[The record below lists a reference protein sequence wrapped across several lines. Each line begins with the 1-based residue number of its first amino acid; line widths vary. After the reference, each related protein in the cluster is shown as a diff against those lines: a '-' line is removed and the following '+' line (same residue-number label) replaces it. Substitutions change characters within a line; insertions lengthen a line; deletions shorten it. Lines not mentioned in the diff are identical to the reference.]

1 MRLLWAFVK
10 LVIVLCLVV
19 PIAII
24 ALSISMGILGA
35 LVGIAIMA
43 LRLAVFGLLAYG
55 AFRLAASLFGWRR
68 APSMPTGAPIIRDLP
83 RPDPYLE
90 AAKRELDQELGEQS
104 R

>member
-35 LVGIAIMA
+35 LVGLAIMA

-55 AFRLAASLFGWRR
+55 AFRLVASLFGWRR
-68 APSMPTGAPIIRDLP
+68 APSMPTGTPIVRDLP

-90 AAKRELDQELGEQS
+90 AAKRELDQELGETS